1 MKRCLYVLFAA
12 AVGLRALKAADWP
25 RPPAP
30 NVGAV
35 AGEAVVEQNRAHV
48 ASPLRVHPRR

>member
-35 AGEAVVEQNRAHV
+35 AGEAVVEQN
-48 ASPLRVHPRR
+48 